1 MLFKCKFITKYLF
14 FVLIT
19 LCSGQQYFSPLIPNN
34 YFIPNAA
41 DLAKGAIF
49 SGPFSDNIF
58 KFYSVDKLVC
68 FRILKHAL
76 NSEIED
82 IDISNC
88 SLEDIFKG
96 IEIDN
101 D

>member
-1 MLFKCKFITKYLF
+1 MVLENLVNSTRGLARYSIIFKDK
-14 FVLIT
+14 
-19 LCSGQQYFSPLIPNN
+19 IPND
-34 YFIPNAA
+34 FIKIISSNPKILN
-41 DLAKGAIF
+41 
-49 SGPFSDNIF
+49 SSFSDNIF

-101 D
+101 DWEY